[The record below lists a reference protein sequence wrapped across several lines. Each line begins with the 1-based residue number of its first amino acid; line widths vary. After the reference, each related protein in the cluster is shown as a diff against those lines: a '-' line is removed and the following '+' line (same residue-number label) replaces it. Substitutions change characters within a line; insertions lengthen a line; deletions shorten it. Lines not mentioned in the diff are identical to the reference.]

1 MLLATTLALVLP
13 VLVGFVVA
21 AVFEGIAV
29 LGVEDGGGGVEGL
42 RDGET
47 TPKKSKQKKA
57 CKNHTKT
64 KEKSKALQLCV
75 ELRDFLSEVPFLRES
90 VGIYSYILVRQ
101 I

>member
-47 TPKKSKQKKA
+47 TPKKSKQKNVQKSHQN
-57 CKNHTKT
+57 KG
-64 KEKSKALQLCV
+64 EKQGSPVMRGTERLFKRSPVLA
-75 ELRDFLSEVPFLRES
+75 
-90 VGIYSYILVRQ
+90 
-101 I
+101 

>member
-47 TPKKSKQKKA
+47 TPKKANKKSVQKSHQNKGEKQGYPVMRG
-57 CKNHTKT
+57 
-64 KEKSKALQLCV
+64 KSPVPKSRSCV
-75 ELRDFLSEVPFLRES
+75 KMLL
-90 VGIYSYILVRQ
+90 YILTS
-101 I
+101 